1 MKKIGYAFAFSFM
14 VLLLT
19 FQSRLF
25 TWALG
30 VHRDYSG
37 YASSPNADYEEPEQ
51 AEMPR
56 EEQISGEEPIPEH
69 ALILE
74 QAQIQLQ
81 TMKSS
86 RASNVLT
93 ITGSGT
99 HEEMAMTQGKP
110 GVYLLFQGA
119 QYYHGFNEMISDH
132 SKEGTSRQLDGIW
145 EYYQKNSSKS
155 VTKLETEIWVGTG
168 SYSNAEK
175 VKIADAITIQNSTD
189 TSTGAW
195 NTVVTVTNPHPRLT
209 GVMFYYYAPHL
220 ADYGGVTIFP
230 LGGQQAVN
238 GAAAAH
244 THTGISRTEP
254 SCLLPGAITGTCAM
268 CGTVNETI
276 PALGHAIPPYYDT
289 ESVPGYKIKN
299 CARCNARLETIA
311 NQYQVVYEGNG
322 STGGRM
328 AGFSQQVGTP
338 FLIAGNDF
346 IRLGYYFTNW
356 NTLASGAGS
365 IFREGQSA
373 ENLTMKDQDIVH
385 LYAQWEANTYE
396 VSFDPNGGICEEEK
410 REITYDTPYGQLPS
424 AVKVDY
430 LFQGW
435 LQEGEEEAVTE
446 GTLYKIAENTCL
458 KALWKLN
465 FEDLG
470 NGTNRRPGEDGI
482 MGSPDDHYFYNG
494 RDGEAGTED
503 DLPLNPGNDGIYGT
517 GDDWY
522 QADSGQI
529 HSGLDEIF
537 DTKDDYIDKEDG
549 TNKRTGEDGDWETE
563 DDELWW
569 NGPDGLPGTVDDQQ
583 IHPGMDKEY
592 GTGDDFIDNGDGT
605 NRRPGPDGI
614 WGTEDDEIWENGP
627 DQQPGTEDDV
637 KKVENDP
644 PAREKP
650 DGNNSGGNS
659 DNSGNG
665 SDGSSGSGSGNSS
678 GGGAGSGSGNNTGNG
693 SGSSGGSTGGGSGN
707 SGSSAGGGS
716 GGGFRGS
723 SGSSSGS
730 AQGGPGIKGGSVTD
744 LGKGKSGE
752 WEKLPDGWTFRY
764 TEGGKAKDE
773 WCYLYYGVTGRTDWY
788 RFGLDEYMK
797 IGWYQDKDGRWYF
810 LHTVSDGTLGH
821 MKTGW
826 YLDGDGS
833 WYYLNPV
840 SDGYRGAMVTG
851 WHLIDG
857 KWYYFNPGPQG
868 KLGAMYAGCVTPDG
882 YLVGEDGA
890 RID

>member
-1 MKKIGYAFAFSFM
+1 MGGIYLKKIGYAFTFSFI
-14 VLLLT
+14 LLFLA
-19 FQSRLF
+19 FQSRLL

-51 AEMPR
+51 V
-56 EEQISGEEPIPEH
+56 QIPEQVQMP
-69 ALILE
+69 E
-74 QAQIQLQ
+74 QAQIQLR
-81 TMKSS
+81 TLKSS

-99 HEEMAMTQGKP
+99 HEKMGSTQGKP

-119 QYYHGFNEMISDH
+119 EYYHGFNEMISDH
-132 SKEGTSRQLDGIW
+132 CKEGTSRQVDGIW
-145 EYYQKNSSKS
+145 EYYERNSSKS
-155 VTKLETEIWVGTG
+155 ITKLETEIWTGTG

-189 TSTGAW
+189 TGTGAW

-230 LGGQQAVN
+230 LGGQQAVT

-244 THTGISRTEP
+244 THTGTGRTEP
-254 SCLLPGAITGTCAM
+254 SCIQPGAITGTCAM
-268 CGTVNETI
+268 CGNVNETI
-276 PALGHAIPPYYDT
+276 PALGHAGPPSYDGET
-289 ESVPGYKIKN
+289 VPGYKIKN
-299 CARCNARLETIA
+299 CMRCNTRLETVA
-311 NQYQVVYEGNG
+311 NQYQVIYDGNG
-322 STGGRM
+322 ATGGRM
-328 AGFSQQVGTP
+328 GGFPQQVGTP

-346 IRLGYYFTNW
+346 VRLGYGFTYW

-373 ENLTMKDQDIVH
+373 ENLTMKDQDSFR

-410 REITYDTPYGQLPS
+410 RAITYDSPYGELPK

-430 LFQGW
+430 LLLGW
-435 LQEGEEEAVTE
+435 FQEGKEEAVTE
-446 GTLYKIAENTCL
+446 DTLYQIAENTSL
-458 KALWKLN
+458 KAMWELN

-482 MGSPDDHYFYNG
+482 MGTRDDHYFYNG
-494 RDGEAGTED
+494 KDGEAGTED
-503 DLPLNPGNDGIYGT
+503 DLPLDPGNDGIYGT

-522 QADSGQI
+522 QTESGQQI

-537 DTKDDYIDKEDG
+537 DTKDDYIEKENG
-549 TNKRTGEDGDWETE
+549 TNGRAGEDGIWETE

-569 NGPDGLPGTVDDQQ
+569 NSTDGLPGTGDDQR
-583 IHPGMDKEY
+583 IHAGMDGEY
-592 GTGDDFIDNGDGT
+592 GTKDDFIDNGDGT
-605 NRRPGPDGI
+605 NRRPGEDGI

-627 DQQPGTEDDV
+627 DQQPGTQDDV
-637 KKVENDP
+637 KKAEDNP
-644 PAREKP
+644 PARENP
-650 DGNNSGGNS
+650 EGG
-659 DNSGNG
+659 DQG
-665 SDGSSGSGSGNSS
+665 DGSGSKGDS
-678 GGGAGSGSGNNTGNG
+678 
-693 SGSSGGSTGGGSGN
+693 SGSSGGSTGGN
-707 SGSSAGGGS
+707 SGSSGGSTGGSSGGSGGSTGGSSGSSGGSTGGSSGSSGGSIRGGS
-716 GGGFRGS
+716 GGG
-723 SGSSSGS
+723 SGSI
-730 AQGGPGIKGGSVTD
+730 QGGPGVKGGSVTD
-744 LGKGKSGE
+744 LGKGKNGE
-752 WEKLPDGWTFRY
+752 WEKLPDGWIFQY
-764 TEGGKAKDE
+764 TGGGRAKDE

-826 YLDGDGS
+826 HLDADGS

-857 KWYYFNPGPQG
+857 KWYYFNPEAHG
-868 KLGAMYAGCVTPDG
+868 KLGAMYADGVTPDG
-882 YLVGEDGA
+882 YLVGKDGA
-890 RID
+890 RIE

>member
-1 MKKIGYAFAFSFM
+1 MKKIGYAFTLSFLVM
-14 VLLLT
+14 FLA
-19 FQSRLF
+19 FQSRLL

-30 VHRDYSG
+30 VHKDYSG

-51 AEMPR
+51 P
-56 EEQISGEEPIPEH
+56 QIP
-69 ALILE
+69 LRIL
-74 QAQIQLQ
+74 
-81 TMKSS
+81 KSS

-93 ITGSGT
+93 ITGSGV
-99 HEEMAMTQGKP
+99 HEKMGSTQGRP

-119 QYYHGFNEMISDH
+119 EYCHGFNEMVSDH

-145 EYYQKNSSKS
+145 EYYERNSSKS
-155 VTKLETEIWVGTG
+155 VTKLETEIWVGSG

-175 VKIADAITIQNSTD
+175 VKVADAITIQNSTD
-189 TSTGAW
+189 TGTGAW

-230 LGGQQAVN
+230 LGGQQAVT

-244 THTGISRTEP
+244 THTGTVRTEP

-268 CGTVNETI
+268 CGNVNETI
-276 PALGHAIPPYYDT
+276 PALGHAEPPAYDT
-289 ESVPGYKIKN
+289 ETVPGYKIKN
-299 CARCNARLETIA
+299 CIRCSTRLETVA
-311 NQYQVVYEGNG
+311 NQYQVVYDGNG

-328 AGFSQQVGTP
+328 AGSLQQVGTP
-338 FLIAGNDF
+338 FFIAGNDF
-346 IRLGYYFTNW
+346 ARLGYGFTCW

-365 IFREGQSA
+365 IFREGQPV
-373 ENLTMKDQDIVH
+373 ENLTMKDQDIFR

-396 VSFDPNGGICEEEK
+396 VFFNPDGGICEEEK
-410 REITYDTPYGQLPS
+410 REIIYNTPYGELPK

-435 LQEGEEEAVTE
+435 FQEGKEEAVTE
-446 GTLYKIAENTCL
+446 DTLYQIAENTSL
-458 KALWKLN
+458 KAIWKLN

-482 MGSPDDHYFYNG
+482 MGNQDDHYFYNG
-494 RDGEAGTED
+494 QDGKAGTGD

-517 GDDWY
+517 RDDWY
-522 QADSGQI
+522 QTESGQQI
-529 HSGLDEIF
+529 HRGLDEIF
-537 DTKDDYIDKEDG
+537 DTKDDYIEKGNG
-549 TNKRTGEDGDWETE
+549 TNGRAGEDGIWETK

-569 NGPDGLPGTVDDQQ
+569 NGVDSLPGTGDDQR
-583 IHPGMDKEY
+583 IYAGIDGEY

-605 NRRPGPDGI
+605 NRRPGQDGI
-614 WGTEDDEIWENGP
+614 WGTEDDEIWDNGP
-627 DQQPGTEDDV
+627 DRLPGTGDDV
-637 KKVENDP
+637 KKAEENP
-644 PAREKP
+644 LVKENP
-650 DGNNSGGNS
+650 DRSDSGGS
-659 DNSGNG
+659 SSGNSGNG
-665 SDGSSGSGSGNSS
+665 SENNAGSGTGK
-678 GGGAGSGSGNNTGNG
+678 GAGSGTGNS
-693 SGSSGGSTGGGSGN
+693 SGSSGGN
-707 SGSSAGGGS
+707 YRGGS
-716 GGGFRGS
+716 GGS
-723 SGSSSGS
+723 SGSV
-730 AQGGPGIKGGSVTD
+730 QGGPGTKGGSVTD

-752 WEKLPDGWTFRY
+752 WQKLPEGWIFQY
-764 TEGGKAKDE
+764 TGGGRAKDE

-826 YLDGDGS
+826 HLDGDGS

-857 KWYYFNPGPQG
+857 KWYYFNPDPHG
-868 KLGAMYAGCVTPDG
+868 KLGAMYADGITPDG
-882 YLVGEDGA
+882 YLVGKDGA
-890 RID
+890 RIEL